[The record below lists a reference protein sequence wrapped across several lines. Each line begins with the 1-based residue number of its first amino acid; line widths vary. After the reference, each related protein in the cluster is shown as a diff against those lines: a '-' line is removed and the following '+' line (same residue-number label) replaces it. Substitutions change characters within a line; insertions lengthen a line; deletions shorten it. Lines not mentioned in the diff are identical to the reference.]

1 MDNNFHIRDVGSP
14 TALWTIPAGKKVV
27 VDFNATW
34 HPIGTSGLKFSQL
47 GVKYIQ
53 SGKFVGL
60 NAPNWRKIP
69 SQAKEDLWAAL
80 MVCKASYLQIYCMEH
95 IWQHVQSI
103 LIFFFFF
110 TNLQQKFY
118 IMLDAPINE
127 NKRIAM
133 INFGHKR

>member
-1 MDNNFHIRDVGSP
+1 MCIFYFNLYRHIIFFFFHLFNLNIGMDNNFHIRDVGSP
-14 TALWTIPAGKKVV
+14 TALWTIPAGEKVV

-95 IWQHVQSI
+95 I
-103 LIFFFFF
+103 
-110 TNLQQKFY
+110 
-118 IMLDAPINE
+118 
-127 NKRIAM
+127 
-133 INFGHKR
+133 